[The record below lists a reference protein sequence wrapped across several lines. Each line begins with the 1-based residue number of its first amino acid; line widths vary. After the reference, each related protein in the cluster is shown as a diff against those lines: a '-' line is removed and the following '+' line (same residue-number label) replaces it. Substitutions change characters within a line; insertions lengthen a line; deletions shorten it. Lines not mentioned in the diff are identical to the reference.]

1 MLIYVAH
8 EYLDDMQNIVKA
20 KEVTEQL
27 QEKDLENLYICPLVA
42 FPILRN
48 KSICLEDKTALKLDL
63 VCGSHKMIVASN
75 YGSKELKAE
84 IELAKKLMNADG
96 KPMEGV
102 YLEY

>member
-8 EYLDDMQNIVKA
+8 EYLGSTQNIIKA
-20 KEVTEQL
+20 KEITEQL
-27 QEKDLENLYICPLVA
+27 QENDLENLYICPLVA

-48 KSICLEDKTALKLDL
+48 INICLEDKIALKLDL

-84 IELAKKLMNADG
+84 IDLAKKLKNTDG
-96 KPMEGV
+96 EPMEVV
-102 YLEY
+102 YLEH

>member
-8 EYLDDMQNIVKA
+8 EYLDDMQNIIKA
-20 KEVTEQL
+20 KEITEQL

-48 KSICLEDKTALKLDL
+48 INICLEDKIALKLDL

-84 IELAKKLMNADG
+84 IDLAKKLKNTYSE
-96 KPMEGV
+96 PMEV
-102 YLEY
+102 EYLEY